1 MNIDTLFKK
10 VSLQGDPI
18 WILTLHIQSGKRK
31 MDMES
36 FNIGE

>member
-18 WILTLHIQSGKRK
+18 
-31 MDMES
+31 MD
-36 FNIGE
+36 FNTTHTVREEKNGYGIF